1 MLWPTAGMY
10 NPTFVFPD
18 VEKQFTVEKALFGI
32 IVNVSV
38 PEVHKHKTNFSQNN
52 PFTVC
57 SSILY
62 LQ

>member
-1 MLWPTAGMY
+1 MLWPAAGRY
-10 NPTFVFPD
+10 NSSFVLPD

-38 PEVHKHKTNFSQNN
+38 PEVYKPETNFSQYN

-57 SSILY
+57 SSIFY